1 MLHSTRGIV
10 FHTIRYSD
18 TSAVVKIYTEE
29 FGMMSFLVKGLYGRK
44 SKLRAAM
51 FGHLTLLDLVVERQ
65 ESRQLHYIREVI
77 PDHSAPDWSIS
88 MSKSAII
95 LYMNELLHKCIREE
109 ESNRP
114 LFAFLVSVLQKL
126 AAPGISLQAFHLLFM
141 LKLTAYL
148 GFAPRLAKTDAGSF
162 FDMEEGLFLD
172 SEPLHRYYITGPAAT
187 ALEHLQL
194 IEFEGLNAFRI
205 SSDVRNELLERLL
218 EYYRLHIPELG
229 EMKSVKVLQELLA

>member
-1 MLHSTRGIV
+1 MLQSTRGIV
-10 FHTIRYSD
+10 FHTVRYSD
-18 TSAVVKIYTEE
+18 TSAVVKIYTED

-51 FGHLTLLDLVVERQ
+51 FGHLSLLDLIVERQ
-65 ESRQLHYIREVI
+65 EQRQIHYIREAV
-77 PDHSAPDWSIS
+77 PDHSVPDWSGN
-88 MSKSAII
+88 MSGSAII

-126 AAPGISLQAFHLLFM
+126 ALPGISLQAFHLLFM
-141 LKLTAYL
+141 LKLTSYL
-148 GFAPRLAKTDAGSF
+148 GFAPRLAKADAGSF

-172 SEPLHRYYITGPAAT
+172 SEPLHRYYITGPAAN
-187 ALEHLQL
+187 ALEKLQL
-194 IEFEGLNAFRI
+194 IEFEDLNAFRI
-205 SSDVRNELLERLL
+205 SPDVRNELLERLL
-218 EYYRLHIPELG
+218 EYYRLHIPEMG